1 MRPSENDINA
11 CPAEFNAALAAEGFD
26 YWYDRIDTCLGRG
39 THGALVA
46 LYAQRKF
53 YPALVKALS
62 VFEAEAAA
70 YEAPEDGDWESDYDT
85 Y

>member
-1 MRPSENDINA
+1 MRPRDTDINA
-11 CPAEFNAALAAEGFD
+11 CHVKFDAALSGKGFD
-26 YWYDRIDTCLGRG
+26 YWCDRIDFCLGRG

-70 YEAPEDGDWESDYDT
+70 YEAPEHGDLESDYDT

>member
-1 MRPSENDINA
+1 MRPAENDINA
-11 CPAEFNAALAAEGFD
+11 CPAEFNANLAAEGFD
-26 YWYDRIDTCLGRG
+26 YWYDRIDSCLGRG

-62 VFEAEAAA
+62 VFEAEAAN
-70 YEAPEDGDWESDYDT
+70 YEAPEYGDLESDYDT